1 MKLHYPLAQ
10 FDVQSVSSNGKLDDV
25 RMFNLVR
32 CRFSAAHISPS
43 AAQSWL
49 SEKYSQPRSREVI
62 AVTQLPFA
70 AGRAPARIALSQ
82 ELRFRL
88 VPFADDRSP
97 PFAIHWPFLGEAVVR
112 NIVGF
117 DTERVL
123 DDLGRSL
130 AVVAVDCLF
139 QKIGH
144 VGLTR
149 YRPRLPPV
157 SAQNVTAS
165 ILRQTTDW
173 KRIANWLR
181 DVASILTSKA
191 QTTFAMPST
200 VR

>member
-1 MKLHYPLAQ
+1 
-10 FDVQSVSSNGKLDDV
+10 
-25 RMFNLVR
+25 MFNLVR
-32 CRFSAAHISPS
+32 CRFSAALII

-70 AGRAPARIALSQ
+70 AGRAPARAALSQ

-88 VPFADDRSP
+88 EPFADDRSA
-97 PFAIHWPFLGEAVVR
+97 PFAIHWPFLGEALVR

-117 DTERVL
+117 DTERIL